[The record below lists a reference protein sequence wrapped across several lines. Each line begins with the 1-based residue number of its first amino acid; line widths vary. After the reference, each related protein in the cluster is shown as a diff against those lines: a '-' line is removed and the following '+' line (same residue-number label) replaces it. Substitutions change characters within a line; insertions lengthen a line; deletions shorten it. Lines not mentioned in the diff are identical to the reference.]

1 MKRIVLV
8 RHATAVDTGFKGSDF
23 HRRLKKRGRRE
34 AAIMADRVLSLAGA
48 PDLMVS
54 SPADRAIETAR
65 AFADRFGRPHN
76 RIVVREELYGGLLPD
91 DFQRIVNG
99 FDDACASVMLF
110 GHDPS
115 FSEFA
120 AFLVSGFSDVIPK
133 AGVVVIDVPRKTW
146 RGVRRGSGKLAAFD
160 RPPALA
166 DQKRVEE
173 ELLDALAR
181 RIRTSVSAA
190 LREMGIAENREV
202 VKAVAR
208 AGARVAAAVRPFVEP
223 SRALG
228 ARRSRTGSSR
238 RAGPPA
244 GKARARGSGR
254 RRAPGRKS

>member
-34 AAIMADRVLSLAGA
+34 AAIMADRASSLAGA
-48 PDLMVS
+48 PDLMIS

-65 AFADRFGRPHN
+65 TFADRFGHPHN

-91 DFQRIVNG
+91 DFQRLVNG
-99 FDDACASVMLF
+99 FDEACASAMLF

-120 AFLVSGFSDVIPK
+120 AFLVPGFSEVIPK

-146 RGVRRGSGKLAAFD
+146 RGVRRGSGRLAAFE
-160 RPPALA
+160 RPPAAA

-181 RIRTSVSAA
+181 RIRMAVSAA
-190 LREMGIAENREV
+190 LRELGIAENREV

-223 SRALG
+223 SRVAG
-228 ARRSRTGSSR
+228 GRRSRTGS
-238 RAGPPA
+238 PA
-244 GKARARGSGR
+244 GKPRVQKVARRP
-254 RRAPGRKS
+254 APGRKS

>member
-34 AAIMADRVLSLAGA
+34 AAIMADRAWSVAGA

-65 AFADRFGRPHN
+65 AFADRFGWPHN

-99 FDDACASVMLF
+99 FDDAAANAMLF

-120 AFLVSGFSDVIPK
+120 AFLVPGFAHVIPK
-133 AGVVVIDVPRKTW
+133 AGVVVIEVPRKSW
-146 RGVRRGSGKLAAFD
+146 RGVRRGSGKLAAFE
-160 RPPALA
+160 RPPASA

-181 RIRTSVSAA
+181 RIRTAVFVA

-202 VKAVAR
+202 VKAAAR
-208 AGARVAAAVRPFVEP
+208 AGVRLAAAVRPFVEP
-223 SRALG
+223 SRVLG
-228 ARRSRTGSSR
+228 GRRSRAGSSR
-238 RAGPPA
+238 RAGAQA
-244 GKARARGSGR
+244 GKV
-254 RRAPGRKS
+254 RAPGAGRRPARGRKS

>member
-34 AAIMADRVLSLAGA
+34 AAIMADRAASLAGA

-65 AFADRFGRPHN
+65 AFADRFGRAHN

-120 AFLVSGFSDVIPK
+120 AFLVPGFADVIPK
-133 AGVVVIDVPRKTW
+133 AGIVVIDVPRKAW
-146 RGVRRGSGKLAAFD
+146 RGVRRGGGKLAAFE
-160 RPPALA
+160 RPPAAA

-181 RIRTSVSAA
+181 RVRTAVFAA
-190 LREMGIAENREV
+190 LRELGIAENREV

-223 SRALG
+223 SRVRG
-228 ARRSRTGSSR
+228 ARSSR
-238 RAGPPA
+238 GAGPA
-244 GKARARGSGR
+244 AARKPRAPSGGR
-254 RRAPGRKS
+254 RRTAGRKS